1 MIQLSKAS
9 KDYERAQKIMHS
21 ALISHSLDFVSKL
34 GFISEGIAT
43 ALKVVRV
50 AFVPFIVVT
59 EYLSAL
65 SDGLTDGFSIAGPIL
80 KGVLKTLAAIVS
92 GSFAAFKIIGMTRF
106 APALGALMNYLGLSP

>member
-1 MIQLSKAS
+1 MIQLSKA
-9 KDYERAQKIMHS
+9 KDYERAQNIMHS

-50 AFVPFIVVT
+50 AFIPFIVVT

-65 SDGLTDGFSIAGPIL
+65 IDGLTDGFSIAGPIL
-80 KGVLKTLAAIVS
+80 KGVLKTLTAIVS
-92 GSFAAFKIIGMTRF
+92 GFAAFKIIGMTRF
-106 APALGALMNYLGLSP
+106 APALGL